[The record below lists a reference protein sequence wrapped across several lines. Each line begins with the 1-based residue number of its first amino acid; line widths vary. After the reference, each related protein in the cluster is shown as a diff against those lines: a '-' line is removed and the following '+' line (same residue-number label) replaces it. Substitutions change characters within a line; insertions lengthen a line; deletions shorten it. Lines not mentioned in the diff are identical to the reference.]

1 MFSYTLT
8 SDLTTLRT
16 FIEFDWLVHL
26 LECYNVLTTNCN
38 LQKVQ
43 LCVSTLGMYINI
55 RIVYPFRSL
64 VCVCVFLIMR
74 IIGFMTEVY
83 EKLPY
88 LLEVEPKQ
96 GLLILG
102 YCKRIFSII
111 LKPIDIQWIK
121 TGS

>member
-1 MFSYTLT
+1 MCIIIADVYQFIGHCLIPL
-8 SDLTTLRT
+8 DLL
-16 FIEFDWLVHL
+16 
-26 LECYNVLTTNCN
+26 
-38 LQKVQ
+38 
-43 LCVSTLGMYINI
+43 
-55 RIVYPFRSL
+55 
-64 VCVCVFLIMR
+64 CVCVFLIMR

-96 GLLILG
+96 ELLILG
-102 YCKRIFSII
+102 YYKRIFSII